1 MSKTHEKPFFRDALA
16 SSRSTKF
23 YKAIYAI
30 KDKACQTK
38 GIYLTTGVACAVNV
52 QDETVEETTAS
63 SISFVVTW
71 NGVVGESNCNKP
83 FILDRISRKKTQK
96 QYRLSTSTVKTSGSF
111 SFLTVQEVV
120 GLKDNKTFKLKSLD
134 IKALTPEEQ
143 TSDFKVYSISGEE
156 KLLELQF
163 KYKQVTKKHELEV
176 PNTKDSPRNP
186 SLVGS
191 PIIIDEKFV
200 VGVVGKTVTGQLIPC
215 FITRKELGEYNAL
228 MLSF

>member
-52 QDETVEETTAS
+52 QDETV
-63 SISFVVTW
+63 VVTW

-134 IKALTPEEQ
+134 IKPLTPEEQ

-156 KLLELQF
+156 KPLELQF